1 MYSFLLIKI
10 GVHILYRANVREKL
24 VLFATALAYRGLVGL
39 TGGCSSATGS
49 AGESAGG
56 VTGVTIGSTGGCGA
70 SSVLAGGTSGVTG
83 SGGSAFNASSTL
95 LASSAGTSSV
105 AGAAGVSLIGL
116 GLSIGSGLTSLIG
129 LIAGSSLAGAGEEKD
144 SIGSGAGVVST
155 AGVLGNVDAGAGSL
169 TGGAVGVGSA
179 CGTGASAFLP
189 PNNFDH
195 MLCFCS
201 GCEFCVFESIM
212 ITRYQ
217 IWAKSTSFNLLQNE
231 NAAPRR

>member
-39 TGGCSSATGS
+39 TGGCSSGAGS
-49 AGESAGG
+49 VGESVGG

-95 LASSAGTSSV
+95 LASSAGTSST
-105 AGAAGVSLIGL
+105 AGAGASLIGL

-129 LIAGSSLAGAGEEKD
+129 LIAGSSLAGAGDEKD
-144 SIGSGAGVVST
+144 STGSGAGVVST
-155 AGVLGNVDAGAGSL
+155 TGVLGNVDAGAGSL
-169 TGGAVGVGSA
+169 TGGALGVGSA
-179 CGTGASAFLP
+179 CGAGASAFLP

-195 MLCFCS
+195 ILCFCS
-201 GCEFCVFESIM
+201 GCGFCVFESIM

-217 IWAKSTSFNLLQNE
+217 IWAKSTSF
-231 NAAPRR
+231 